1 MSKMKWPVKYNAPIL
16 NNLCADLLLFMLPLT
31 NVLSAEMTEVITKI
45 PYSIFFF
52 QQKFNN
58 LFFNNST
65 ASATKEGALQV

>member
-1 MSKMKWPVKYNAPIL
+1 MLKMKWPVKYNAPIL

-31 NVLSAEMTEVITKI
+31 NVLSVEMTEVITKI
-45 PYSIFFF
+45 PYSFF

-58 LFFNNST
+58 LFSNYST